1 MITKHDLAAAI
12 AECQGRRNPD
22 AATCIK
28 MAAFYTIRDHLFPQA
43 PEKMGSETQ
52 ERYSY
57 APAPEATVQIQSK
70 SEFAEI
76 INGKDQRDVW
86 PIIDELMDT
95 LQVIQPRLY
104 NAVLQKLY

>member
-1 MITKHDLAAAI
+1 MITEQDLAAAI

-22 AATCIK
+22 AGTCIK

-43 PEKMGSETQ
+43 PERMGSETK

-57 APAPEATVQIQSK
+57 APAPEATVQIESN
-70 SEFAEI
+70 SEFAGI
-76 INGKDQRDVW
+76 INGKDQMDVW
-86 PIIDELMDT
+86 PVIDELMST